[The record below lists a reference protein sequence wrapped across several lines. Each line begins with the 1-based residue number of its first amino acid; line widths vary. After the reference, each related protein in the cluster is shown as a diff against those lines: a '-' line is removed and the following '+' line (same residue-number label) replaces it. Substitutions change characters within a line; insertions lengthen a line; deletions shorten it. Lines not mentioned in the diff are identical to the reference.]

1 MAVVAVDKEDNVL
14 AEEVDKVVG
23 EEEEEDEVEE
33 DSDTSTFG

>member
-1 MAVVAVDKEDNVL
+1 MVAVDKEDNVL
-14 AEEVDKVVG
+14 AEEVDKVVV